1 MRRPGAHPRPASH
14 CRAIAPIGLAAGPL
28 LGWLGALLPGL
39 RRCWAA
45 RQDGGAGD
53 EDEASVH
60 WASPAPAASPGAR
73 ARALRPG
80 FREGLAELRELGRTH
95 TRAVLCAEA
104 VWWRCHRRTPARFAD
119 YVRCFASSGRARHLH
134 AQPLRRGLQQRHIA
148 LTPAP
153 SS

>member
-1 MRRPGAHPRPASH
+1 MPGIGVRPGPAGGH
-14 CRAIAPIGLAAGPL
+14 RRAIAPFGLAAGLP

-80 FREGLAELRELGRTH
+80 FHLGRGV
-95 TRAVLCAEA
+95 AVERG
-104 VWWRCHRRTPARFAD
+104 RCDHSPWP
-119 YVRCFASSGRARHLH
+119 GRGG
-134 AQPLRRGLQQRHIA
+134 RGKLA
-148 LTPAP
+148 G
-153 SS
+153 